1 MTRDVLWTASHDQG
15 YVLWTGDVT
24 SHDLVDWRCLASHDQ
39 GYVLWTGD
47 VWPLMTR
54 DMFCGLEMS
63 DLS

>member
-1 MTRDVLWTASHDQG
+1 MTSHDQG
-15 YVLWTGDVT
+15 YVLWTG
-24 SHDLVDWRCLASHDQ
+24 DQ